1 MYDSYIMKRTQIYLE
16 NEQDRKLGKRASATG
31 VTKSTL
37 IRQAIDAYLDARTD
51 DAARLARFRA
61 ALNDVAVS
69 PASLPD
75 GRSYVEAL
83 RSADV
88 RRQDEIDRR
97 RR

>member
-1 MYDSYIMKRTQIYLE
+1 MYDLYIVKRTQIYLE
-16 NEQDRKLGKRASATG
+16 EEQDLKLTRRAGAAG

-37 IRQAIDAYLDARTD
+37 IRQAIDSFLESPGD
-51 DAARLARFRA
+51 DKARLARFKT
-61 ALNDVAVS
+61 ALDEVTTS

-83 RSADV
+83 RAIDMD
-88 RRQDEIDRR
+88 RHAEIERR